1 MGSSPEPV
9 ADSRDEEKTISS
21 DFFDSKTKSVGHF
34 IDSIL
39 PRYAG
44 HFMVI
49 SSAKT
54 GVQ

>member
-1 MGSSPEPV
+1 MLASLKK
-9 ADSRDEEKTISS
+9 AKTAFANKTISS
-21 DFFDSKTKSVGHF
+21 DFFESKTKSVGHF
-34 IDSIL
+34 INSIL

-44 HFMVI
+44 HFIVI